1 MLPPMMRWVS
11 WDGLD
16 EPTRGEGED
25 RARPPPEGTL
35 LWLDVEGPDAATLA
49 LLGRRFGFHPL
60 ALEDCA
66 HLDQRPKLE
75 AFDDHT
81 FLVLQSLNVPKL
93 VEEPRLVNMD
103 VVELHA
109 FLGERYL
116 VTVHE
121 GHLDS
126 VEGVWSR
133 VTGTTSPLTKGVDFL
148 YYLLADALVDEA
160 IPLIERVN
168 DELETL
174 QLSVLEQPKKQA
186 YQRILQ
192 LRSLLIQMRRILA
205 PQRDMMVLLARRGD
219 ARVGERTAYY
229 FRDVHDHVVRL
240 TDAIEAQREHL
251 SATLDAYLSSV
262 SNRTNEVMKYLTV
275 LSAVFLPLSFV
286 VGFFGQNFAKLPGF
300 GSWTESPTLTWLMLS
315 SCLSLPV
322 LMLAWFK
329 YKGWL

>member
-1 MLPPMMRWVS
+1 MMRWVRCK
-11 WDGLD
+11 GTAAP
-16 EPTRGEGED
+16 EVGEGPD
-25 RARPPPEGTL
+25 AVGRPEEGTL
-35 LWLDVEGPDAATLA
+35 LWLDVHSPTAADLA
-49 LLGRRFGFHPL
+49 LLGERFGFHPL

-81 FLVLQSLNVPKL
+81 FLVLQSLG
-93 VEEPRLVNMD
+93 EPERHTGTHRIRMD

-109 FLGERYL
+109 FLGQRYL

-121 GHLDS
+121 GHLAS
-126 VEGVWSR
+126 VEAIWARAIASS
-133 VTGTTSPLTKGVDFL
+133 SPLVKGVDFL
-148 YYLLADALVDEA
+148 YYLLADSLVDEA
-160 IPLIERVN
+160 IPLIEQVN
-168 DELETL
+168 DEIEVL
-174 QLSVLEQPKKQA
+174 QLAVLEDPKKQA
-186 YQRILQ
+186 YNHILQ

-219 ARVGERTAYY
+219 ARVSERTAYY
-229 FRDVHDHVVRL
+229 FRDVHDHIVRL

-251 SATLDAYLSSV
+251 SATLEAYLSSV

-286 VGFFGQNFAKLPGF
+286 VGFFGQNFARLPGF
-300 GSWTESPTLTWLMLS
+300 GNWTESMPLTWIMLA
-315 SCLSLPV
+315 SCLSTPV

-329 YKGWL
+329 YKRWL

>member
-1 MLPPMMRWVS
+1 MLAAMMRWVS

-35 LWLDVEGPDAATLA
+35 LWLDVEGPDAAALA
-49 LLGRRFGFHPL
+49 LLGQRFGFHPL

-93 VEEPRLVNMD
+93 VEEHRLVNMD

-109 FLGERYL
+109 FLGEA
-116 VTVHE
+116 
-121 GHLDS
+121 
-126 VEGVWSR
+126 VWSR
-133 VTGTTSPLTKGVDFL
+133 VTGAGSPLTKGVDFL

-160 IPLIERVN
+160 IPLIESVN
-168 DELETL
+168 DELEAL
-174 QLSVLEQPKKQA
+174 QLSVLERPQKQA
-186 YQRILQ
+186 YQRIMQ
-192 LRSLLIQMRRILA
+192 LRSLLIQMRRILS

-275 LSAVFLPLSFV
+275 LSAVFLPLSFL
-286 VGFFGQNFAKLPGF
+286 VGFFGQNFTKLPGF
-300 GSWTESPTLTWLMLS
+300 GVWTESPTLTWLMLA

-329 YKGWL
+329 FKGWL

>member
-1 MLPPMMRWVS
+1 MMRWIS
-11 WDGLD
+11 WDGSGD
-16 EPTRGEGED
+16 PTSGESHD
-25 RARPPPEGTL
+25 LVRPPEGDAL
-35 LWLDVEGPDAATLA
+35 LWLDIEAADAATLA
-49 LLGRRFGFHPL
+49 LLGERFRFHPL

-66 HLDQRPKLE
+66 HLDQRPKVE

-81 FLVLQSLNVPKL
+81 FLVLQSLT
-93 VEEPRLVNMD
+93 EPTDGSASRGVRMD

-121 GHLDS
+121 TRLAS
-126 VEGVWSR
+126 VEQVWSR
-133 VTGTTSPLTKGVDFL
+133 ACAAGSPLTKGVDFL

-160 IPLIERVN
+160 IPLIENVN
-168 DELETL
+168 DEIEAL
-174 QLSVLEQPKKQA
+174 QLSVLENPKKQA
-186 YQRILQ
+186 YHHILR
-192 LRSLLIQMRRILA
+192 LRSLLIQMRRILG

-219 ARVGERTAYY
+219 ARVSERTAYY
-229 FRDVHDHVVRL
+229 FRDVHDHIVRL

-251 SATLDAYLSSV
+251 SATLEAYLSSV

-286 VGFFGQNFAKLPGF
+286 VGFFGQNFASLPGF
-300 GSWTESPTLTWLMLS
+300 GNWTQSPTLTWLMIG

-322 LMLAWFK
+322 IMLAWFK
-329 YKGWL
+329 YKSWL

>member
-1 MLPPMMRWVS
+1 MIRWIRWS
-11 WDGLD
+11 GSG
-16 EPTRGEGED
+16 EPTSGD
-25 RARPPPEGTL
+25 SLDAVRPPDDASL
-35 LWLDVEGPDAATLA
+35 LWLDIEGPDAKTLA
-49 LLGRRFGFHPL
+49 LLGERFHFHPL

-66 HLDQRPKLE
+66 HLDQRPKIE
-75 AFDDHT
+75 PFDDHT
-81 FLVLQSLNVPKL
+81 FLVLQSLH
-93 VEEPRLVNMD
+93 EPQRHSLGRGLRMD

-121 GHLDS
+121 MHLSS
-126 VEGVWSR
+126 VQEVWSR
-133 VTGTTSPLTKGVDFL
+133 TLGAASPLTKGVDFL

-160 IPLIERVN
+160 IPLIEQVN
-168 DELETL
+168 DEIEAL
-174 QLSVLEQPKKQA
+174 QLSVLEHPKKQA
-186 YQRILQ
+186 YQHILQ

-219 ARVGERTAYY
+219 ARVSEKTAYY

-251 SATLDAYLSSV
+251 SATLEAYLSSV

-286 VGFFGQNFAKLPGF
+286 VGFFGQNFARLPIF
-300 GSWTESPTLTWLMLS
+300 GAWTESAPLTWLMLV
-315 SCLSLPV
+315 SCLGTPAV
-322 LMLAWFK
+322 MLVWFK
-329 YKGWL
+329 YKDWL

>member
-1 MLPPMMRWVS
+1 MV
-11 WDGLD
+11 
-16 EPTRGEGED
+16 
-25 RARPPPEGTL
+25 RPPEAGTH
-35 LWLDVEGPDAATLA
+35 LWVDVEGPDAATLA
-49 LLGRRFGFHPL
+49 LLGERFGFHPL

-75 AFDDHT
+75 DFDDHT
-81 FLVLQSLNVPKL
+81 FLVLQSLGTPTAASGGL
-93 VEEPRLVNMD
+93 RLRMD

-121 GHLDS
+121 SRLAS
-126 VEGVWSR
+126 VEAVWARTASSS
-133 VTGTTSPLTKGVDFL
+133 SPLTKGVDFL

-160 IPLIERVN
+160 IPLIERVG
-168 DELETL
+168 DEIEAL
-174 QLSVLEQPKKQA
+174 QLAVLERPKKQA
-186 YQRILQ
+186 YHHILQ

-219 ARVGERTAYY
+219 ARVSEKTAYY
-229 FRDVHDHVVRL
+229 FRDVHDHIVRL

-251 SATLDAYLSSV
+251 SATLEAYLSSV

-286 VGFFGQNFAKLPGF
+286 VGFFGQNFAQLPGI
-300 GSWTESPTLTWLMLS
+300 GTWTESSGLTWAMLVT
-315 SCLSLPV
+315 CLLTPIA
-322 LMLAWFK
+322 MLAWFK
-329 YKGWL
+329 FKSWL

>member
-1 MLPPMMRWVS
+1 MMRWIK
-11 WDGLD
+11 WDGSGDPIRGDSLD
-16 EPTRGEGED
+16 MVR
-25 RARPPPEGTL
+25 PPEGASL
-35 LWLDVEGPDAATLA
+35 LWVDVEGADATDLA
-49 LLGRRFGFHPL
+49 LLGQRFRFHPL

-81 FLVLQSLNVPKL
+81 FLVLQSLS
-93 VEEPRLVNMD
+93 EPNRTSIGRGLRMD

-109 FLGERYL
+109 FLGERFL

-121 GHLDS
+121 SRLGS
-126 VEGVWSR
+126 VEHLWQRSLGA
-133 VTGTTSPLTKGVDFL
+133 GSPLTKGVDFL

-160 IPLIERVN
+160 IPLIERIN
-168 DELETL
+168 DEIEAL
-174 QLSVLEQPKKQA
+174 QLSVLEDPKKHAFQ
-186 YQRILQ
+186 QILQ

-219 ARVGERTAYY
+219 ARVSERTAYY
-229 FRDVHDHVVRL
+229 FRDVHDHIVRL

-251 SATLDAYLSSV
+251 SATLEAYLSSV

-286 VGFFGQNFAKLPGF
+286 VGFFGQNFSKFPMF
-300 GSWTESPTLTWLMLS
+300 GAWTESTALTWLMIAT
-315 SCLSLPV
+315 CLGTPV
-322 LMLAWFK
+322 VMLAWFK
-329 YKGWL
+329 YKDWL

>member
-1 MLPPMMRWVS
+1 MMRWVMCDATGS
-11 WDGLD
+11 A
-16 EPTRGEGED
+16 TRGDSLEL
-25 RARPPPEGTL
+25 ARPPEAGSL
-35 LWLDVEGPDAATLA
+35 LWLDVEAASADDLA
-49 LLGRRFGFHPL
+49 LLGDRFGFHPL

-81 FLVLQSLNVPKL
+81 FLVLQSLS
-93 VEEPRLVNMD
+93 EPTPTEAASKIRMD

-109 FLGERYL
+109 FLGQRYL

-121 GHLDS
+121 GRLDS
-126 VEGVWSR
+126 VEGVFAR
-133 VTGTTSPLTKGVDFL
+133 AHAPGSPLAKGVDFL

-168 DELETL
+168 DEIEAL
-174 QLSVLEQPKKQA
+174 QLAVLEHPKREA
-186 YQRILQ
+186 YEQILQ
-192 LRSLLIQMRRILA
+192 LRSLLIQMRRILG

-229 FRDVHDHVVRL
+229 FRDVHDHIVRL

-251 SATLDAYLSSV
+251 SATLEAYLSSV

-275 LSAVFLPLSFV
+275 LSAVFLPLSFI
-286 VGFFGQNFAKLPGF
+286 VGFFGQNFTRLPGI
-300 GSWTESPTLTWLMLS
+300 GEWTSSPVLTSLMLV
-315 SCLSLPV
+315 SCLLTPV

-329 YKGWL
+329 FKRWL

>member
-1 MLPPMMRWVS
+1 MMRWIKWDGRGQVTQG
-11 WDGLD
+11 DGLD
-16 EPTRGEGED
+16 EVG
-25 RARPPPEGTL
+25 PPAAGAL
-35 LWLDVEGPDAATLA
+35 LWLDIEGPDAATLA
-49 LLGRRFGFHPL
+49 LLGERFGFHPL

-66 HLDQRPKLE
+66 HLDQRPKIE
-75 AFDDHT
+75 AFGDHT
-81 FLVLQSLNVPKL
+81 FLVLQSLNAPKDT
-93 VEEPRLVNMD
+93 VVRQIRMD

-109 FLGERYL
+109 FLGDSYL

-121 GHLDS
+121 GPLAS
-126 VEGVWSR
+126 VEGIWSR
-133 VTGTTSPLTKGVDFL
+133 ALGPASPLTKGVDFL

-168 DELETL
+168 EELESL
-174 QLSVLEQPKKQA
+174 QLAVLENPKKEA
-186 YQRILQ
+186 YHDILQ
-192 LRSLLIQMRRILA
+192 LRSLLIQMRRILN

-240 TDAIEAQREHL
+240 TDSIEAQREHL

-286 VGFFGQNFAKLPGF
+286 VGFFGQNFARLPLF
-300 GSWTESPTLTWLMLS
+300 GNWTESPTLTWLMLG
-315 SCLSLPV
+315 SCLSLP
-322 LMLAWFK
+322 LFMLAWFK